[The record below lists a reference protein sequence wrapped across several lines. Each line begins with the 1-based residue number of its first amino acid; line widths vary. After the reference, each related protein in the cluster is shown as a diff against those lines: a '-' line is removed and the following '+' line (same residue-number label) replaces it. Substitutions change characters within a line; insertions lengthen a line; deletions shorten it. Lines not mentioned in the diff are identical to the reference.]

1 MPSVC
6 GGVGLAGAGE
16 DLHLRFA
23 HRLGCQGPLRFRLK
37 QMAAKHLSE
46 EGPFLLPGHHMQNI
60 KIGANNLRSL
70 LSYV

>member
-6 GGVGLAGAGE
+6 VGVGLAGAGE
-16 DLHLRFA
+16 DPHLRFA
-23 HRLGCQGPLRFRLK
+23 HRLACQGPLKFRLK
-37 QMAAKHLSE
+37 QMAGKHLSE
-46 EGPFLLPGHHMQNI
+46 EGTLLLPGHHTQNI